1 MRCTDTVYFDHAAT
15 SYPKPPEVVAAL
27 LRTLC
32 EEGGNAGRSAHA
44 LSLRA
49 AERLLSARE
58 TVAELFGLTDARSVV
73 FTKNAT
79 EAINLAVAA
88 YTAEGGHVLCDDM
101 AHAALAR
108 PLYRLADEGR
118 IRLSFYPH
126 GAREEALFPLFA
138 PDTVLLCATH
148 ASNICSHKA
157 DVAAL
162 GRAAKA
168 RGVPFLVDAS
178 QSAGH
183 LPVHMG
189 KMGADVLC
197 LPAHK
202 GLFGVMGAGAALFA
216 HPEAE
221 YPPFLS
227 GGGGVHSQARTMP
240 RDLPEHFEAGTL
252 PLPAIAAMEAG
263 VLWVKE
269 RGLSEIGGHISAL
282 EERLRE
288 GLGNTA
294 GVTLYGAERTGHGIL
309 SFTHERLSPE
319 ALAARLDACGFAV
332 RAGLHC
338 APLAHATLGT
348 PEGGTV
354 RLSLG
359 ATNTAAECERFL
371 CALGEIL
378 KE

>member
-1 MRCTDTVYFDHAAT
+1 
-15 SYPKPPEVVAAL
+15 L
-27 LRTLC
+27 
-32 EEGGNAGRSAHA
+32 
-44 LSLRA
+44 
-49 AERLLSARE
+49 AEF
-58 TVAELFGLTDARSVV
+58 FGLSDARGVV

-79 EAINLAVAA
+79 EAINLAVAV
-88 YTAEGGHVLCDDM
+88 YTQKGGRVLCDDM

-126 GAREEALFPLFA
+126 GAKGEALLSLFS

-148 ASNICSHKA
+148 ASNVCSHKA
-157 DVAAL
+157 DVVSL
-162 GRAAKA
+162 GQAAKA

-183 LPVHMG
+183 LPVHME

-202 GLFGVMGAGAALFA
+202 GLFGMMGAGAALFA
-216 HPEAE
+216 RPEEE
-221 YPPFLS
+221 YPPFLL
-227 GGGGVHSQARTMP
+227 GGGGVHSHLRTMP
-240 RDLPEHFEAGTL
+240 RELPEHFEAGTL

-263 VLWVKE
+263 VLWVKA
-269 RGLSEIGGHISAL
+269 RGLTEIAGHIGRL
-282 EERLRE
+282 EARLRE
-288 GLGNTA
+288 GLANTA
-294 GVTLYGAERTGHGIL
+294 GVTLYGANEVGHGIL
-309 SFTHERLSPE
+309 SFTHARLFPE
-319 ALAARLDACGFAV
+319 VLAARSDERGFAV

-359 ATNTAAECERFL
+359 ATNTVAECERFL